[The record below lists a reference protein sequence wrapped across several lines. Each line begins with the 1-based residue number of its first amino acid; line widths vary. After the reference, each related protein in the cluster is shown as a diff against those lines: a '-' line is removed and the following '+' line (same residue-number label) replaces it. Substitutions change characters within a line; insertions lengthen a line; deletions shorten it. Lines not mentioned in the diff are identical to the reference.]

1 MELNSMIKNNLRRT
15 VTKRNKNKFSF
26 VADTKIIFGYNFVA
40 PLKISQF
47 HRKTLVLEPP
57 TVVFS
62 CKICEKFWKI
72 LILKNIC
79 KRLLLDLPNI
89 SVDELDCYT
98 AKNTWCNFLV

>member
-1 MELNSMIKNNLRRT
+1 MIKNNLRRT

-26 VADTKIIFGYNFVA
+26 VTDTKIIFGYNFVA

-47 HRKTLVLEPP
+47 SQENTCVGA